1 MQVALTDF
9 KVGEPTVV
17 GTSYVAK
24 YDSFRVGPES
34 ENYRLFIGKYDVT
47 TSTLADGFA
56 AGGHNEAPF
65 STKDRNNAGNCAKDY
80 FAGNNT
86 YTILLMENGFNTLI
100 SMIMH
105 LTIITIHR
113 MVVQQLWPGQSQR
126 CKLLWVLRKH
136 STEYRGFI
144 SSSWRL
150 A

>member
-1 MQVALTDF
+1 MA
-9 KVGEPTVV
+9 
-17 GTSYVAK
+17 
-24 YDSFRVGPES
+24 
-34 ENYRLFIGKYDVT
+34 
-47 TSTLADGFA
+47 TSTLTDGFA

-65 STKDRNNAGNCAKDY
+65 STKDRNNAGSCAKDY
-80 FAGNNT
+80 FAGNYIDST
-86 YTILLMENGFNTLI
+86 VWKKHCSRYLGIYIDIHDHAF
-100 SMIMH
+100 SM
-105 LTIITIHR
+105 ITIHR